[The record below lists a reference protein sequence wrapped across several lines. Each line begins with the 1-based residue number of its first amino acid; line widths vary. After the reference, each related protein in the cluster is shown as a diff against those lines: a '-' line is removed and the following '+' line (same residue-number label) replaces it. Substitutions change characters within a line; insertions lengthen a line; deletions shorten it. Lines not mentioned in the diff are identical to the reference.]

1 MVELRSRTR
10 RFVKN
15 AFPERQIYHR
25 SGGTVRFISI
35 SPWQQMMA
43 AGGGAAVAAWCIYAT
58 AHTVLS
64 GPLVAANGTADTR
77 ELARQERWLED
88 LRAENKL
95 QRALLEERTNQFQQ
109 ATVEFEQRHETLKVL
124 LSTLQGGEDLETA
137 ALRGDGSA
145 MLVRAS
151 IDEAEARTSRS
162 RPVVTASLERVG
174 LRAKIDTLRE
184 DQMRFLDDAEDI
196 AVSRTEELRGVLQ
209 LTGVGVGRIES
220 DDLNMG
226 GPVLELSSLVSG
238 DAMTPEEIDFAQR
251 VTEIAARL
259 EEAQYY
265 EGVVSAI
272 PLGDPVGVEYRLTS
286 PYGMRTDPF
295 TRRPAWHGG
304 LDFGAYMGAPITA
317 AGPGTVVFAGYRSGY
332 GRVVDIDHGYGFVSR
347 YAHLRSISVKKGDEL
362 AMGDTLGLM
371 GSSGRSTGAH
381 LHWEVLF
388 HGKRYDP
395 VNFLKAGRH
404 VHKG

>member
-1 MVELRSRTR
+1 MVELRSRAR
-10 RFVKN
+10 RFVKTT
-15 AFPERQIYHR
+15 FPERQIYHR

-58 AHTVLS
+58 AHTVLA
-64 GPLVAANGTADTR
+64 GPMTAANGTADSR

-109 ATVEFEQRHETLKVL
+109 ATIEFEQRHETLKVL

-151 IDEAEARTSRS
+151 IDEAESRTSRS

-174 LRAKIDTLRE
+174 LRAQIDTLRE
-184 DQMRFLDDAEDI
+184 DQMRFLDEAEDL

-209 LTGVGVGRIES
+209 LTGVGVGRIDSGET
-220 DDLNMG
+220 NVG
-226 GPVLELSSLVSG
+226 GPLVELSSLVAG
-238 DAMTPEEIDFAQR
+238 DALTPEEIEFAER

-259 EEAQYY
+259 EEARYY
-265 EGVVSAI
+265 EAVVSAI

-286 PYGMRTDPF
+286 PWGMRTDPM
-295 TRRPAWHGG
+295 TRRPNWHGG
-304 LDFGAYMGAPITA
+304 LDIGAFSGAPITA
-317 AGPGTVVFAGYRSGY
+317 SGPGKVIFAGRRSGY
-332 GRVVDIDHGYGFVSR
+332 GRVVDVDHGYGFVSR
-347 YAHLRSISVKKGDEL
+347 YAHLRSIAVKKGDDV
-362 AMGDTLGLM
+362 AMGDTVGLM
-371 GSSGRSTGAH
+371 GTSGRSTGPH
-381 LHWEVLF
+381 LHLEVLF

-395 VNFLKAGRH
+395 ANFLKAGRH

>member
-1 MVELRSRTR
+1 MVELRSRAR
-10 RFVKN
+10 RFVKTT
-15 AFPERQIYHR
+15 FPERQIYHR

-58 AHTVLS
+58 AHTVLA
-64 GPLVAANGTADTR
+64 GPMTAANGTADSR

-151 IDEAEARTSRS
+151 IDEAESRTSRS

-174 LRAKIDTLRE
+174 LRAQIDTLRE
-184 DQMRFLDDAEDI
+184 DQMRFLDEAEDL

-209 LTGVGVGRIES
+209 LTGVGVGRIDSGET
-220 DDLNMG
+220 NVG
-226 GPVLELSSLVSG
+226 GPLVELSSLVAG
-238 DAMTPEEIDFAQR
+238 DALTPEEIEFAER

-259 EEAQYY
+259 EEARYY
-265 EGVVSAI
+265 EAVVSAI

-286 PYGMRTDPF
+286 PWGMRTDPM
-295 TRRPAWHGG
+295 TRRPNWHGG
-304 LDFGAYMGAPITA
+304 LDIGAFSGAPITA
-317 AGPGTVVFAGYRSGY
+317 SGPGKVIFAGRRSGY
-332 GRVVDIDHGYGFVSR
+332 GRVVDVDHGYGFVSR
-347 YAHLRSISVKKGDEL
+347 YAHLRSIAVKKGDDV
-362 AMGDTLGLM
+362 AMGDTVGLM
-371 GSSGRSTGAH
+371 GTSGRSTGPH
-381 LHWEVLF
+381 LHLEVLF

-395 VNFLKAGRH
+395 ANFLKAGRH

>member
-1 MVELRSRTR
+1 MVELRSRAR
-10 RFVKN
+10 RFVKTT
-15 AFPERQIYHR
+15 FPERQIYHR

-58 AHTVLS
+58 AHTVLA
-64 GPLVAANGTADTR
+64 GPMTAANGTADSR

-151 IDEAEARTSRS
+151 IDEAESRTSRS

-174 LRAKIDTLRE
+174 LRAQIDTLRE
-184 DQMRFLDDAEDI
+184 DQMRFLDEAEDL

-209 LTGVGVGRIES
+209 LTGVGVGRIDSGET
-220 DDLNMG
+220 NVG
-226 GPVLELSSLVSG
+226 GPLVELSSLVAG
-238 DAMTPEEIDFAQR
+238 DALTPEEIEFAER

-259 EEAQYY
+259 EEARYY
-265 EGVVSAI
+265 EAVVSAI

-286 PYGMRTDPF
+286 PWGMRTDPM
-295 TRRPAWHGG
+295 TRRPNWHGG
-304 LDFGAYMGAPITA
+304 LDIGAFSGAPITA
-317 AGPGTVVFAGYRSGY
+317 AGPGKVIFAGRRSGY
-332 GRVVDIDHGYGFVSR
+332 GRVVDVDHGYGFVSR
-347 YAHLRSISVKKGDEL
+347 YAHLRSIAVKKGDDV
-362 AMGDTLGLM
+362 AMGDTVGLM
-371 GSSGRSTGAH
+371 GTSGRSTGPH
-381 LHWEVLF
+381 LHLEVLF

-395 VNFLKAGRH
+395 ANFLKAGRH